1 MKISIVRAG
10 TLLVL
15 GVLAAVSYATV
26 SAASTNT
33 PAPAT
38 PASLSYG
45 VNEVL
50 KLSQA
55 QINDD
60 IIVNYVQNSGT
71 TYNLGA
77 QDIVYLRNQGVSD
90 RVVNAMLAQ
99 RQRLADAAAAQV
111 AAQTAAAAPAQ
122 TVAPSPAPTYTQT
135 APVYT
140 EPAPAYTEP
149 APAASTLYVIPYPAA
164 TAAYYGYYRPYPYY
178 YGPYYGGYY
187 GPTFSLGFRFGGGW
201 GHFGGHRYYGGHHG
215 FHR

>member
-1 MKISIVRAG
+1 MKISIARVR

-15 GVLAAVSYATV
+15 GVLAVVSYATV
-26 SAASTNT
+26 SAATTNA

-38 PASLSYG
+38 PASLPYG

-50 KLSQA
+50 KLNQA
-55 QINDD
+55 QISDD

-111 AAQTAAAAPAQ
+111 AAQNAAAAAAQ
-122 TVAPSPAPTYTQT
+122 PVAPTPTPTYTQP

-140 EPAPAYTEP
+140 EPAPACTEP
-149 APAASTLYVIPYPAA
+149 APAASTVYVIPYPAA
-164 TAAYYGYYRPYPYY
+164 TAAYYGYSRPYPYY

-187 GPTFSLGFRFGGGW
+187 GPTFSFGFGFGGGW
-201 GHFGGHRYYGGHHG
+201 GHYGGHRYYGGHHG
-215 FHR
+215 YHR